1 VWYVPDLSIGEKSG
15 KKIGMVSSIVQ
26 NDALGRV
33 IYKNER
39 YELFYEIKILFSV
52 LFISN
57 FCYG

>member
-1 VWYVPDLSIGEKSG
+1 MWYVPDLSIGEKSG